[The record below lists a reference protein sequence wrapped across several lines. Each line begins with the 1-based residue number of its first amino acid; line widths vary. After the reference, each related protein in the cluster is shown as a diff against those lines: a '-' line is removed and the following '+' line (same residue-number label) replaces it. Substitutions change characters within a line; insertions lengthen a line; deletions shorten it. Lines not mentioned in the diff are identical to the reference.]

1 MRHPYMT
8 YGGLI
13 ASEHYLASS
22 IASEILREGGNAVDA
37 AIVASLS
44 LSVLLPHLGGLGGDF
59 FALVKKGSDIK
70 FIDGSGPS
78 PLGLTRE
85 ELFKKGYRE
94 MPASGPLSITVPGYL
109 DGLYLMWR
117 NYGEMDWRD
126 LVLRAARIA
135 KEGFPVSKSLS
146 DAVKSNKEFLS
157 SDPGSASTYLS
168 IGDRGA
174 RQRFKGLASAL
185 EKIAQ
190 DPREFYEGE
199 IALKIVNYVR
209 GRGGCLS
216 LEDLSSYKAGE
227 GYPVTEEIWGFRA
240 YEMPPPTQGITTLH
254 MMMLTGELEGPSS
267 WGRIKKMVEISRIAY
282 AVRDKYIT
290 DPRYMKIGL
299 KELLDPSILE
309 KSDYTINFDRGDT
322 TFFTVMDSNGMAV
335 AGIQSIFTAF
345 GSGLTE
351 PEYQITLNCRASSFS
366 LNKDH
371 VNRLEP
377 GKKTLHTLSSLL
389 LERDGDWYIIGT
401 SGGHFRPQLH
411 WWISTNLIKYKM
423 DYQEALDFPR
433 AYFDLSNNTLVAE
446 EGLEVREDGLSLK
459 VQRYPSRLGVA
470 AIAHMRSDGLK
481 VGCVDIRGDGGCSGT
496 LF

>member
-8 YGGLI
+8 YGSLA
-13 ASEHYLASS
+13 ASEHYLASTM
-22 IASEILREGGNAVDA
+22 ASEVLREGGNAVDA
-37 AIVASLS
+37 AVVASLS

-59 FALVKKGSDIK
+59 FALVKRGSDVK

-78 PLGLTRE
+78 PLELTRE
-85 ELFKKGYRE
+85 ELVKRGYKE
-94 MPASGPLSITVPGYL
+94 MPANGPLSITVPGYL

-126 LVLRAARIA
+126 LVLMVAKIARD
-135 KEGFPVSKSLS
+135 GFPVSDSLS
-146 DAVKSNKEFLS
+146 SAVKSNKELLS
-157 SDPGSASTYLS
+157 RDPGSTSTYLS
-168 IGDRGA
+168 IGGRGD
-174 RQRFKGLASAL
+174 RQRFKGMASAL

-190 DPREFYEGE
+190 DPREFYEGD

-209 GRGGCLS
+209 SRGGCFS
-216 LEDLSSYKAGE
+216 LEDLSRYRAEE
-227 GYPVTEEIWGFRA
+227 GYPVAADVWDFVA
-240 YEMPPPTQGITTLH
+240 YEMPPPTQGVTTLH
-254 MMMLTGELEGPSS
+254 MMMLTGELEGPYS
-267 WGRIKKMVEISRIAY
+267 WERIKKMVEISRIAY
-282 AVRDKYIT
+282 YVRDKYIT
-290 DPRYMKIGL
+290 DPKYMKISL
-299 KELLDPSILE
+299 KELLSPSIFD
-309 KSDYTINFDRGDT
+309 KINYIKKFDLGDT
-322 TFFTVMDSNGMAV
+322 TFFTVVDSNEMAV

-366 LNKDH
+366 LDEDH

-389 LERDGDWYIIGT
+389 LEKDGDWYIIGT

-411 WWISTNLIKYKM
+411 WWISTNLLKYKM
-423 DYQEALDFPR
+423 DYQEALNFPR
-433 AYFDLSNNTLVAE
+433 AYFDLSSNTLVAE
-446 EGLEVREDGLSLK
+446 EGLELREDGISIR

-470 AIAHMRSDGLK
+470 AIAHIRNDGLK
-481 VGCVDIRGDGGCSGT
+481 TGCVDIRGDGGCSGT